1 MADSAVQLRWEGQ
14 GLRFRGGRAGGPEVT
29 VDGDG
34 QAGPSPMQQLLVAVA
49 ACMGSDIVD
58 IMAKSRAPI
67 SGLEVLVEGW
77 RAPQPPRRYTAIHV
91 TFGASGVADQDVA
104 RLERAVDLSR
114 QTYCSVL
121 HSLRPDVELAFRLE
135 RR

>member
-1 MADSAVQLRWEGQ
+1 
-14 GLRFRGGRAGGPEVT
+14 
-29 VDGDG
+29 
-34 QAGPSPMQQLLVAVA
+34 
-49 ACMGSDIVD
+49 
-58 IMAKSRAPI
+58 
-67 SGLEVLVEGW
+67 
-77 RAPQPPRRYTAIHV
+77 V
-91 TFGASGVADQDVA
+91 TFAASGVADQDVA